1 MAFADFG
8 PVSESGV
15 GARNGQERV
24 EYGSERPILAVGE
37 VRRLP
42 QKPPTT
48 RRNRRDQARK
58 NPNRER
64 LGFRYWWSWAE
75 LNRRPQAFFAQ
86 FYMCSRLFWVSP
98 DATRSDTLC
107 TQPATLNLTAE
118 QVARPTASLCKFPR
132 SQDSLATTLTQ
143 PMGQLL
149 RGSPD

>member
-1 MAFADFG
+1 MGSSTSWWFSAGTPKWHTSLGNAQAFDENCK
-8 PVSESGV
+8 SINDLQSM
-15 GARNGQERV
+15 
-24 EYGSERPILAVGE
+24 
-37 VRRLP
+37 
-42 QKPPTT
+42 
-48 RRNRRDQARK
+48 
-58 NPNRER
+58 
-64 LGFRYWWSWAE
+64 WWSWGD
-75 LNRRPQAFFAQ
+75 LNPRPQAFFAQ